1 MKAGLKNIAA
11 IALCVIIGLLSCM
24 AGAPRFENENTY
36 TKTVETLDMVK
47 GNAALLTTST
57 AAAATVAAAVPG
69 DVTTPLANKIVD
81 IAGYTVIVYVA
92 IVAEKYLLL
101 TVGGFTFRYVIPVVC
116 VIMALYFLM
125 RALGHEIKGLGA
137 LKNIALKLASVF
149 LILWL
154 VVPASAYV
162 QQNIYDNYNTSRE
175 KRLEELNEKY
185 LSDDAAEILNGK
197 TVKEEKQSILD
208 KISGNLDKISGKINK
223 AKEVLKNGS
232 KAAVEYLKTYLDLVL
247 EWAAVLIAIT
257 VVIPIAM
264 AFIALFVVKQIF
276 NLNYSVNPLDYAAGL
291 KLSKLTEG
299 QKKQNEEK

>member
-11 IALCVIIGLLSCM
+11 ITLCVIIGLLSCM

-137 LKNIALKLASVF
+137 LKNIALKVASVF

-185 LSDDAAEILNGK
+185 LSDDAAEILKGK
-197 TVKEEKQSILD
+197 TVKEEKRSI
-208 KISGNLDKISGKINK
+208 LDKISGKINK

-276 NLNYSVNPLDYAAGL
+276 NLNYSVNPLDYAARL